1 MMMPTT
7 TTTTT
12 TTTTLSL
19 LPMCVQTRIGRL
31 VMTMTDAAYQKRTGT
46 YPRSPFPLV
55 CKAFSLA
62 AAAARI
68 IIEGRGQQKKP
79 LLVLVVETAGIVGGW
94 RTHYLDGLLVGN
106 TPARVSPETHE
117 VWVLAAATPTT
128 DTLRIRA
135 DGERDDQSADN
146 APHTADV
153 PGLFGLSLALPA
165 LVERGWARHI
175 KVVRLWLDVP
185 AEVAY
190 GDRTAPSMDYA
201 DGFGA
206 FLTAKYREDL
216 CEASAQLVG
225 LRAMVV
231 TLTTCPAAP
240 AQRWCCR
247 LYNEGVLA
255 PLGRMMIRALPMMA
269 AAAANAR
276 DNRGRGALDAFVV
289 SSSSIDAGAGALF
302 KCLVYHAAGVH
313 PDEYD
318 DPDESGE
325 GGALEV
331 RGGLLH
337 VCF

>member
-1 MMMPTT
+1 MLLLLSSIIITIIMPTT

-12 TTTTLSL
+12 PILPFV

-31 VMTMTDAAYQKRTGT
+31 VMTSMTDAAYQKRTGT

-68 IIEGRGQQKKP
+68 IEGRGQP
-79 LLVLVVETAGIVGGW
+79 LLLVLVVETAGIVGGW
-94 RTHYLDGLLVGN
+94 RGHYLDGLLVGN

-216 CEASAQLVG
+216 CEASARLVG

-231 TLTTCPAAP
+231 TLRQPAAS
-240 AQRWCCR
+240 RWCCR
-247 LYNEGVLA
+247 IYNEGVLS
-255 PLGRMMIRALPMMA
+255 GWRRSA
-269 AAAANAR
+269 A
-276 DNRGRGALDAFVV
+276 
-289 SSSSIDAGAGALF
+289 
-302 KCLVYHAAGVH
+302 
-313 PDEYD
+313 
-318 DPDESGE
+318 
-325 GGALEV
+325 
-331 RGGLLH
+331 
-337 VCF
+337 